1 MWCQRRILLEVL
13 SDTQFPSSCER
24 DRHGTLGPRLTNRT
38 KQRPENRVIV
48 RPTALQEILKRRA
61 IAVLFSPSCYAG
73 TNSCVYL
80 LREVLVSLSVSTYSG
95 TKIIWIG
102 YFGDIWWS
110 IEDCCKPHRCWC
122 KSWGRVLG
130 EFCWHIVYPFQT
142 CNSRLL
148 FYFLWSISFFF
159 FFCFAEWKNVRYPG
173 ASKDK
178 DSSFHYPLRFFFLVR
193 AYIFPF
199 PSQWWSSL
207 RTWKLSFLPNF
218 WCGFCRHYCS
228 LPFKR
233 VTPIL

>member
-159 FFCFAEWKNVRYPG
+159 FFVLLSGKMSGTQGLQKTKIQVSTTPW
-173 ASKDK
+173 D
-178 DSSFHYPLRFFFLVR
+178 FFFLYELIYFRSPLSDGQVCGLES
-193 AYIFPF
+193 YLFYQIFDVAF
-199 PSQWWSSL
+199 VDIIVL
-207 RTWKLSFLPNF
+207 
-218 WCGFCRHYCS
+218 CR
-228 LPFKR
+228 LKE
-233 VTPIL
+233 